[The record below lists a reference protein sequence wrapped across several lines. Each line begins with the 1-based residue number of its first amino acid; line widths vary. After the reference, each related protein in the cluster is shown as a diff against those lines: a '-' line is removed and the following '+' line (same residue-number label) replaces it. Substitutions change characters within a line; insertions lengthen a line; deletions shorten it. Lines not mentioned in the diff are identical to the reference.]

1 MHWDE
6 MARAMYCGGAAVH
19 RSILIGDT
27 DIRAAL
33 LVRVER
39 RRLFGNS
46 AINCYCFDP
55 SEPLRHRVRAV
66 QSCIA
71 GRQPFGPATPIVLF
85 CAPEAQLIPPI
96 APIIEAVH
104 SSPETVIPSAGALI
118 GALDTTV
125 LRVEVEPVGSD
136 SQRLTFA
143 RHDVEQL
150 IAGIAPPVTHSDG
163 GKRAG

>member
-6 MARAMYCGGAAVH
+6 MARAMYRGGAAVH

-27 DIRAAL
+27 GIRAAL

-46 AINCYCFDP
+46 AINCYCFSP
-55 SEPLRHRVRAV
+55 SEESRQHVRAV

-85 CAPEAQLIPPI
+85 CAPRPDEIPAV
-96 APIIEAVH
+96 APLIEAVR
-104 SSPETVIPSAGALI
+104 SSPDTALPSAGALI
-118 GALDTTV
+118 GGLDTVT
-125 LRVEVEPVGSD
+125 LRIDVAPIGGD
-136 SQRLTFA
+136 SQRLTYA
-143 RHDVEQL
+143 RHDVKQL
-150 IAGIAPPVTHSDG
+150 IAGIAPPSTTDVG

>member
-6 MARAMYCGGAAVH
+6 MARAMYRGGAAVH

-46 AINCYCFDP
+46 AINCYCFSP
-55 SEPLRHRVRAV
+55 AEESRHHVRAV

-71 GRQPFGPATPIVLF
+71 GRQPFGPATPVVLF
-85 CAPEAQLIPPI
+85 CAPRSQEIPAL
-96 APIIEAVH
+96 APLMEAVL
-104 SSPETVIPSAGALI
+104 SSPDTTLPSAGALI
-118 GALDTTV
+118 GGLDTVT
-125 LRVEVEPVGSD
+125 LRIEVEPIGGD

-143 RHDVEQL
+143 RHDVKQL
-150 IAGIAPPVTHSDG
+150 IAGIAPSSTTGVG